1 MKNMLKFAGPES
13 LQNKEAI
20 IRQIPLFSELTDA
33 QRRFIVAK
41 STIVSYKKDE
51 IVYEEGD
58 GPSAFYCIMTGRV
71 MLTVK
76 DKSGSQSILEYL
88 HRGKYFG
95 IISLLTGEPH
105 SVSAKAI
112 NDSMILCIEMEDFKT
127 VLAKVPQLSIDLMQM
142 LSRRLK
148 RKDIHLKTIFES
160 TVISIFS
167 SYAQSGKTIYAI
179 NLALSLE
186 KEIHKNILLIDIAFK
201 GKQHRI
207 PQRLG
212 AKGQANDL
220 DLDYFDLNSLES
232 FKDFILKGVFGID
245 VACVSYD
252 PAKPDNV
259 KKIVSALS
267 TLVND
272 YHYIILDLPVGMDET
287 ILGIL
292 NQSDM
297 VEVISSPDVIDLKK
311 THRLVDHLKRE
322 YNFNPEKIKVIV
334 NEYKQNKLTHEEKVK
349 LLGHEIYATLPKF
362 EYSSPELMVLEQ
374 PQLGYSRAVR
384 RIARQLGECLT
395 GLALGVGA
403 AYGLTHIG
411 VLKVIEEE
419 HIPIDIIS
427 GSSIGAFIATLWSA
441 GYSAKQIEDIIRTE
455 FRDTNMIRQL
465 ADLTL
470 PKIGFIKGQKIAR
483 MLKKYLGNKTFH
495 DIKLPLKIVACDVK
509 HKTSIVIEKGSL
521 VEAVLASC
529 AMPGVFHPVRF
540 KEELLV
546 DGGIL
551 NPLPTEILV
560 KNSVKKIIAV
570 NVTPSREDI
579 LKQMEKAR
587 AEGKTLAQNV
597 VKKYGFFGL
606 SWYIKDLLK
615 VTILDFIFGSIEI
628 MQAEIIKKEAQ
639 FADVILHPDT
649 SGMNWLEFYRVKEF
663 VKRGEEEAR
672 RQLDKIWQLV
682 KE

>member
-1 MKNMLKFAGPES
+1 
-13 LQNKEAI
+13 
-20 IRQIPLFSELTDA
+20 
-33 QRRFIVAK
+33 
-41 STIVSYKKDE
+41 
-51 IVYEEGD
+51 
-58 GPSAFYCIMTGRV
+58 
-71 MLTVK
+71 
-76 DKSGSQSILEYL
+76 
-88 HRGKYFG
+88 
-95 IISLLTGEPH
+95 
-105 SVSAKAI
+105 
-112 NDSMILCIEMEDFKT
+112 
-127 VLAKVPQLSIDLMQM
+127 
-142 LSRRLK
+142 
-148 RKDIHLKTIFES
+148 
-160 TVISIFS
+160 
-167 SYAQSGKTIYAI
+167 
-179 NLALSLE
+179 
-186 KEIHKNILLIDIAFK
+186 LLIDIAFK
-201 GKQHRI
+201 DKPHRI

-212 AKGQANDL
+212 AKAQASDL

-245 VACVSYD
+245 VVCVSYD

-259 KKIVSALS
+259 KKMVSALS
-267 TLVND
+267 MLVND

-297 VEVISSPDVIDLKK
+297 VEVISSPDEIDLKK

-362 EYSSPELMVLEQ
+362 EYVSPELMVLEQ

-384 RIARQLGECLT
+384 RIARQLGDCLT

-427 GSSIGAFIATLWSA
+427 GSSIGAFIATLWAA

-509 HKTSIVIEKGSL
+509 HKASIVIEKGNL
-521 VEAVLASC
+521 AEAVMASC
-529 AMPGVFHPVRF
+529 AMPGVFQPVRF

-551 NPLPTEILV
+551 NPLPTEILM

-587 AEGKTLAQNV
+587 SEGKVFAQNV
-597 VKKYGFFGL
+597 VKKHGFFGL
-606 SWYIKDLLK
+606 RWYIKDLLK

-628 MQAEIIKKEAQ
+628 MQAEMIKKEAQ

-649 SGMNWLEFYRVKEF
+649 SGTNWLEFHKVREF

-672 RQLDKIWQLV
+672 RNLDKIWQLI